1 MNGTDR
7 LTSDL
12 PSPPVDA
19 LDGVIDGLKHVIPV
33 FDERQP
39 QRGVNTRY
47 IWAFSSFLS
56 SHAQNIAL
64 TTQNTRRKR
73 IIPTTPKLSILK
85 ETAFK
90 AATAKRARRAKRS
103 SSSPR
108 NPSPIW
114 ASPKPRSSAPST
126 ACLPSSTNRALLSP
140 ST

>member
-85 ETAFK
+85 DTAFK
-90 AATAKRARRAKRS
+90 AARVIDSLHQQECASENANANWRRLHSQMHILAGAG
-103 SSSPR
+103 
-108 NPSPIW
+108 NQ
-114 ASPKPRSSAPST
+114 
-126 ACLPSSTNRALLSP
+126 
-140 ST
+140 

>member
-73 IIPTTPKLSILK
+73 IIPTTLKLSILK
-85 ETAFK
+85 ETAVK
-90 AATAKRARRAKRS
+90 AAREIDSLHQQEWACENANANGRRFLVGISQGHIRGAAE
-103 SSSPR
+103 R
-108 NPSPIW
+108 NH
-114 ASPKPRSSAPST
+114 KPRSEE
-126 ACLPSSTNRALLSP
+126 R
-140 ST
+140 